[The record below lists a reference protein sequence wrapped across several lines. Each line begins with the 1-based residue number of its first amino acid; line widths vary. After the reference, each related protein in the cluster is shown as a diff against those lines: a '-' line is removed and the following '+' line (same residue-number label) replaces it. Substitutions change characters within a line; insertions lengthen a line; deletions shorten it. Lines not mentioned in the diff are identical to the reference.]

1 MSPNRIIVM
10 NKFKL
15 VRIFVFLFPLV
26 IFSQA
31 NENDDYDFFTPLN
44 DPSSEGQWMFVEE
57 LLDTAG
63 YVPEKIIIYQTL
75 PNSARVYRVILDS
88 INSGFVFVRWNA
100 VKKEN
105 FIANHMIEPEFYY
118 NLNVAR
124 EIMRQQTNKATFS
137 IDDVALQAPDQKEI
151 TPDKLTEYREIY
163 KIKEAKKQARKRN

>member
-1 MSPNRIIVM
+1 MY
-10 NKFKL
+10 KFKL
-15 VRIFVFLFPLV
+15 VRFFVFLFPLV

-31 NENDDYDFFTPLN
+31 DENDNYDFFTPLN

-63 YVPEKIIIYQTL
+63 YVPEKIIIHQTL

-100 VKKEN
+100 TKNEN
-105 FIANHMIEPEFYY
+105 FIANHMIDPEFYY

-124 EIMRQQTNKATFS
+124 EILREQTKTATFS
-137 IDDVALQAPDQKEI
+137 IDDVALQAPDQKRI
-151 TPDKLTEYREIY
+151 TPDMLSEYREIY
-163 KIKEAKKQARKRN
+163 KVKEANKKLRKRN